1 MLRSECP
8 VQVDRDSIWV
18 LSFEPPPSSLACV
31 HWEVLFLILP
41 FSRHAESFL
50 ATAPVEV
57 LLSFG
62 HMQWMFL
69 PAAQQEVSRYL
80 RGSPLPHLRGSILS
94 NPKREFTT
102 SPPHLP
108 SHSPPPLALA
118 IPDTFCISNP
128 YTHTVWFSWV
138 CLCLWWYTSA
148 ATMKRRKSVFV
159 FFSFCRGDRWHVES
173 ADTRQVCTLLN
184 WTKSRMP
191 FKFQLSLKCQ
201 MGNKNI

>member
-1 MLRSECP
+1 MHITLFMSARSKCP
-8 VQVDRDSIWV
+8 VLVDRDSIWV

-94 NPKREFTT
+94 NPKREFST

-128 YTHTVWFSWV
+128 YTHRLVFLS
-138 CLCLWWYTSA
+138 LSL
-148 ATMKRRKSVFV
+148 SVSSNNEKEICV
-159 FFSFCRGDRWHVES
+159 RFFSFCRGDRWHLKVLIQAGLHPSE
-173 ADTRQVCTLLN
+173 LN
-184 WTKSRMP
+184 
-191 FKFQLSLKCQ
+191 
-201 MGNKNI
+201 

>member
-18 LSFEPPPSSLACV
+18 FSFEPPPSSLACV

-128 YTHTVWFSWV
+128 YTHRLVFLS
-138 CLCLWWYTSA
+138 LSL
-148 ATMKRRKSVFV
+148 SVSSNNEKKEICV
-159 FFSFCRGDRWHVES
+159 RFFSFCRGDMLKVLIQGRFAPFWTE
-173 ADTRQVCTLLN
+173 LN
-184 WTKSRMP
+184 RECL
-191 FKFQLSLKCQ
+191 FKFQLSLKYQ
-201 MGNKNI
+201 MGNKNIQHS